1 MIQLRQT
8 AALVA
13 ARPAKWRGSLAALS
27 AEWAARA
34 THQLGTSPAALVD
47 GLAVSPVITLSDALG
62 PDEIDQLGQKTLA
75 TVSTKRVTFTL
86 SNLRAE
92 ANRQLQGWHFVTPTA
107 RESVIRA
114 VAASATTRAI
124 LLTSEPPARGGGS
137 ARFTSIAHRDAG
149 VTWLGQ
155 RPGALT

>member
-13 ARPAKWRGSLAALS
+13 ARPAKWRGPLAALTT
-27 AEWAARA
+27 EWTARA

-62 PDEIDQLGQKTLA
+62 TDEIDQLGQETLA
-75 TVSTKRVTFTL
+75 TVSARRVTFTL

-107 RESVIRA
+107 REAAIHA

-124 LLTSEPPARGGGS
+124 LLTPDLPPRDGGS
-137 ARFTSIAHRDAG
+137 VRFTSIAHRDAG

-155 RPGALT
+155 RPGVLT